1 MSAATAA
8 FCLLYMMDSIKW
20 AQSQQTH
27 TTPNSSITRVDGVTR
42 VVVNEKYELG
52 DRVSCPVCHG
62 EAYVTGTTVHSTG
75 DWIFTMSC
83 LECKQDSIAHKL
95 P

>member
-1 MSAATAA
+1 MTAATAA
-8 FCLLYMMDSIKW
+8 FCLLHMMDSIKW

-27 TTPNSSITRVDGVTR
+27 TTPNNSISRVDGITR
-42 VVVNEKYELG
+42 IVVNEKYELG

-62 EAYVTGTTVHSTG
+62 TAYVTGTTVHSTG
-75 DWIFTMSC
+75 DYFFSITC
-83 LECKQDSIAHKL
+83 LDCHQDAVAHKY